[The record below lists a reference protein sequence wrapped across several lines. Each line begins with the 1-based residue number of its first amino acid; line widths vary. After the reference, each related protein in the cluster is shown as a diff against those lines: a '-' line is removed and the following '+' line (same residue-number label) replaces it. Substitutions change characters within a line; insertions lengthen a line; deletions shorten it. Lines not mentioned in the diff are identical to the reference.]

1 MARGANPEVVPRLRI
16 NNLYANILR
25 NSRGDPSAG
34 SLKQQL
40 QEARWLIKNIQQRF
54 DTILRVAQAIVERQ
68 RTSLR
73 TVKLPCAPWFCG
85 KLLIRWAYTS
95 RLSAV

>member
-1 MARGANPEVVPRLRI
+1 GKAEADYVVPDIIVKKAGQGWLAELNPEVMPRLRI

-68 RTSLR
+68 
-73 TVKLPCAPWFCG
+73 KNFF
-85 KLLIRWAYTS
+85 
-95 RLSAV
+95 